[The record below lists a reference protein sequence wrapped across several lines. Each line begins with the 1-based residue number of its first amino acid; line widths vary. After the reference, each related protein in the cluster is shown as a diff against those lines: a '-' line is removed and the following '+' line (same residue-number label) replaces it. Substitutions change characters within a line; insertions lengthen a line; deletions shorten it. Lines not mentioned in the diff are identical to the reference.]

1 MPYVGAFLNLIY
13 PHLSLETKRDGRK
26 KRPQWRVRLQTLQTM
41 NLATDF
47 GLSPGL
53 ACSLGLLFFSLSL
66 PTQAWPLSLLFST
79 RRIHIYPNYICENK
93 LAHVCILVSHWIF
106 LIWKKNPKKSV
117 IASPAVPAFAV
128 SEQNI
133 FIASW
138 EAVAL
143 AWSLARVEN
152 PGVPPSLLNT
162 FTIHEGWDTV
172 IMIDVNIP

>member
-106 LIWKKNPKKSV
+106 LIWKKKSKEECH
-117 IASPAVPAFAV
+117 SK
-128 SEQNI
+128 
-133 FIASW
+133 
-138 EAVAL
+138 
-143 AWSLARVEN
+143 
-152 PGVPPSLLNT
+152 PSCPCLCCVRAEHFHSFL
-162 FTIHEGWDTV
+162 GGCGSGLKPCKSGKPWCA
-172 IMIDVNIP
+172 P